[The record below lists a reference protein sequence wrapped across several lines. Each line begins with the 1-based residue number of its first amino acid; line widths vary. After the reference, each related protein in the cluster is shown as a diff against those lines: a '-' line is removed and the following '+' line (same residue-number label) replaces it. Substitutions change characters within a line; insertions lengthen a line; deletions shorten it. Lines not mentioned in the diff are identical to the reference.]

1 MEITGRITAD
11 AKVVTLTDGREV
23 ANFTI
28 VLNDRFTTKAGERR
42 EVATFIKCAYWV
54 SAKVAPYLKKG
65 GIISVYGRIGLD
77 VYKNSEGNPKGSLTF
92 HVNDVRL
99 ITAPPKQEAKAV
111 TADATETAPAPIP
124 ETIDDLPF

>member
-23 ANFTI
+23 TNFTI
-28 VLNDRFTTKAGERR
+28 VMNDRFTTKAGERR

-77 VYKNSEGNPKGSLTF
+77 VYKNVEGDPKGSLTF

-99 ITAPPKQEAKAV
+99 ITTPPK
-111 TADATETAPAPIP
+111 
-124 ETIDDLPF
+124 